1 MKMRNLRTFMPG
13 FRRGQHPSRL
23 EYRKMWWIFTSVVLG
38 TLMVNIDSSVVNVLI
53 PTLERAFHRPPS
65 LLQWAV
71 SAYLLV
77 VTTLLPLLGALSDRG
92 SRKKYYLMGVALFT
106 ISSALCA
113 MATNLIELII
123 FRMIQGLGGAL
134 IMANVMSIITFTFP
148 PERRGK
154 PLGYVNSIVA
164 LGTIIGPGLGS
175 VLLSLFGWRSV
186 FWINIPI
193 GMISLA
199 LSIIHLPPLRTSK
212 EEQPLDLVGAI
223 WITAAVAAMFFEFS
237 EAGSWGW
244 TSAPSI
250 VLLVTGVVC
259 FFLFLVHERHTP
271 APLIQLTYFRIPSFG
286 LSVISSFLSYVLMMM
301 PQFLLPIFLRDVQG
315 ESATR
320 VGLVLMT
327 QSLSMFVFSPVA
339 GWLSD
344 RYGPRAWPVIGM
356 VMVGI
361 SVVVFSSLSAHTPLA
376 YTTID
381 LFLFGLGLSL
391 FTAPN
396 NALVLAAVPPQHS
409 GEVGSL
415 LALVRNL
422 GRLVGI
428 AVSSAELTVSYVNG
442 SGMANAHTLV
452 TAFDRAFYIGVIL
465 ATLAFA
471 SSISVSLHRS
481 ALGSTWE
488 QRMP

>member
-1 MKMRNLRTFMPG
+1 MKMRNLTTLMPG
-13 FRRGQHPSRL
+13 IRRGQHPSRL
-23 EYRKMWWIFTSVVLG
+23 ESRKMWWIFTSVVLG

-65 LLQWAV
+65 SLQWAV

-77 VTTLLPLLGALSDRG
+77 VTTLLPLLGSLSDRG
-92 SRKKYYLMGVALFT
+92 SRKNYYLMGVALFT

-113 MATNLIELII
+113 VATNLMELIM

-199 LSIIHLPPLRTSK
+199 LSIVHLPPLRTSK
-212 EEQPLDLVGAI
+212 EKQPLDLVGAI
-223 WITAAVAAMFFEFS
+223 WITAAVAVMFFEFS

-244 TSAPSI
+244 TSTPSI
-250 VLLVTGVVC
+250 VLLVTSVVC
-259 FFLFLVHERHTP
+259 FLLFLVHERHTP
-271 APLIQLTYFRIPSFG
+271 APLIQLTYFRIPSFS
-286 LSVISSFLSYVLMMM
+286 LSVIASFLSYVLMMM
-301 PQFLLPIFLRDVQG
+301 PQFMLPIFLRDVQG

-356 VMVGI
+356 AMVGI
-361 SVVVFSSLSAHTPLA
+361 SVAVFSSSSVHTPLA

-428 AVSSAELTVSYVNG
+428 AVSSAELNSHVNG
-442 SGMANAHTLV
+442 SGIATSHIFLV
-452 TAFDRAFYIGVIL
+452 TDFDRAFSIGVIL
-465 ATLAFA
+465 AALAFA
-471 SSISVSLHRS
+471 TSISVSLHRS
-481 ALGSTWE
+481 ALGRTF
-488 QRMP
+488 